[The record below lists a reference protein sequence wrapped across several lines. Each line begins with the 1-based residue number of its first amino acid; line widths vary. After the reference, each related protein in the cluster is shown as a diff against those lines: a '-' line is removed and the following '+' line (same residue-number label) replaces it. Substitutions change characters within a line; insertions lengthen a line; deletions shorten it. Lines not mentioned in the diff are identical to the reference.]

1 MKAMTI
7 KRFANAGGV
16 GIETVRFYHRCG
28 LLPLP
33 RASAG
38 KVREYDATLLQRL
51 RFVRLA
57 QVAGFTLA
65 EIKELL
71 RLDRTQDRTR
81 IRTLAKARLSDL
93 DAKVR
98 ELRAVMKSLKSLVAH
113 CESAPAGHACPI
125 IDAFDHPARL

>member
-7 KRFANAGGV
+7 GRFAEAGGV
-16 GIETVRFYHRCG
+16 GVETVRFYHRRE

-33 RASAG
+33 RAGTG
-38 KVREYDATLLQRL
+38 KFREYDADLLQRL
-51 RFVRLA
+51 RFVRQA

-71 RLDRTQDRTR
+71 KLNRTQDRAR
-81 IRTLAKARLSDL
+81 IRTLANARLTDL

-98 ELRAVMKSLKSLVAH
+98 QLRAVMKSLKSLVAH
-113 CESAPAGHACPI
+113 CETAPAGHACPI
-125 IDAFDHPARL
+125 IEAFDQRR